1 MAKKGQRIVIKLR
14 STKSGHMYVTSKNRR
29 NDSGR
34 LELKKYDPI
43 VRKHVVYRE
52 TK

>member
-1 MAKKGQRIVIKLR
+1 
-14 STKSGHMYVTSKNRR
+14 MYLTEKNRR
-29 NDSGR
+29 NDTGR
-34 LELKKYDPI
+34 LELRKFDPI